1 MPVVSPLPTN
11 NDHSPANR
19 AGLHNK
25 AVTMKNT
32 LILAMLGATLA
43 PSMSAVAQEPVRIG
57 FITTLSTPAGYL
69 GEDARDAFRLA
80 IDEEGGKLGGVPVEL
95 VVEDDALQPARGK
108 QIIDRMTLSGISLYT
123 GVMFSNVLAAVVNNA
138 TREGNFYISPNA
150 APSNLAGK
158 QCKPNYFAASYQND
172 VPHEMAGVAANE
184 LGYKK
189 MVILAPN
196 YQAGRDAL
204 AGFKRGFKGEV
215 TEIYTKLNQ
224 LDFSVELARVR
235 ALAPDAV
242 FQFHPGGG
250 GINFAKQYGSSGL
263 SKTIPMVVPVFSMD
277 ERMLAATGSVAE
289 GMHVVS
295 GWNPQGETPANQAF
309 VKAFNERYGR
319 APTMYAAQGYDT
331 ARLIG
336 SALAATSGDVKNS
349 EAFRSALRAAKFDS
363 VRGDFSFANNQHA
376 VIDWHLL
383 KVEAGADGALHEVA
397 VKTIAKAQVDAYAA
411 DCPL

>member
-1 MPVVSPLPTN
+1 
-11 NDHSPANR
+11 
-19 AGLHNK
+19 
-25 AVTMKNT
+25 MKKT
-32 LILAMLGATLA
+32 LNLAMLGAALA
-43 PSMSAVAQEPVRIG
+43 SSLPALAQDPVRIG

-80 IDEEGGKLGGVPVEL
+80 MEQEGGKLGGVPVEL
-95 VVEDDALQPARGK
+95 VVEDDGLQPAKGK
-108 QIIDRMTLSGISLYT
+108 QIIDRMSLDGISLYT
-123 GVMFSNVLAAVVNNA
+123 GVMFSNVLAAVVNGA
-138 TREGNFYISPNA
+138 TKGDSFYISTNA

-172 VPHEMAGVAANE
+172 VPHEMAGVAAND

-189 MVILAPN
+189 MVVLAPN

-204 AGFKRGFKGEV
+204 AGFKRTFKGEV

-224 LDFSVELARVR
+224 LDFSVELARIR
-235 ALAPDAV
+235 SLNPDAV

-263 SKTIPMVVPVFSMD
+263 AKSIPMVVPVFSMD
-277 ERMLAATGSVAE
+277 ERMLAATGNVAE
-289 GMHVVS
+289 GVNVVS
-295 GWNPQGETPANQAF
+295 GWNPQSDNPANQAF
-309 VKAFNERYGR
+309 VKAFTEKYNR

-336 SALAATSGDVKNS
+336 SALKATNGNLKDA
-349 EAFRSALRAAKFDS
+349 EAFRSALREARFES
-363 VRGDFSFANNQHA
+363 VRGDFRFGSNQHA

-383 KVEAGADGALHEVA
+383 KVQAGADGKLVEVP
-397 VKTIAKAQVDAYAA
+397 VKTIAKAQVDSYAA
-411 DCPL
+411 QCSL

>member
-1 MPVVSPLPTN
+1 
-11 NDHSPANR
+11 
-19 AGLHNK
+19 
-25 AVTMKNT
+25 MKKT
-32 LILAMLGATLA
+32 LNLAMLGAALA
-43 PSMSAVAQEPVRIG
+43 SSLPALAQDPVRIG

-80 IDEEGGKLGGVPVEL
+80 MDQEGGKLGGIPVEL
-95 VVEDDALQPARGK
+95 VVEDDGLQPAKGK
-108 QIIDRMTLSGISLYT
+108 QIIDRMSLDGISLYT
-123 GVMFSNVLAAVVNNA
+123 GVMFSNVLAAVVNGA
-138 TREGNFYISPNA
+138 TQGDRFYISTNA

-172 VPHEMAGVAANE
+172 VPHEMAGVAAND

-204 AGFKRGFKGEV
+204 AGFKRTFKGEV

-224 LDFSVELARVR
+224 LDFSVELARIR
-235 ALAPDAV
+235 AQNPDAV

-250 GINFAKQYGSSGL
+250 GINFAKQYGSAGL
-263 SKTIPMVVPVFSMD
+263 GKSIPMVVPVFSMD
-277 ERMLAATGSVAE
+277 ERMLAATGNVAE
-289 GMHVVS
+289 GVNVVS
-295 GWNPQGETPANQAF
+295 GWNPQSDTPANLAF
-309 VKAFNERYGR
+309 VKAFTEKYKR

-336 SALAATSGDVKNS
+336 SALKATSGSLDDAD
-349 EAFRSALRAAKFDS
+349 AFRAALREARFES
-363 VRGDFSFANNQHA
+363 VRGDFRFGSNQHA

-383 KVEAGADGALHEVA
+383 KVQTGADGTLTEVP
-397 VKTIAKAQVDAYAA
+397 VKTIAKAQVDSYAPQ
-411 DCPL
+411 CPL

>member
-1 MPVVSPLPTN
+1 M
-11 NDHSPANR
+11 
-19 AGLHNK
+19 
-25 AVTMKNT
+25 MKNVLT
-32 LILAMLGATLA
+32 LAMLGASLASSMSTLA
-43 PSMSAVAQEPVRIG
+43 AEPVRIG

-80 IDEEGGKLGGVPVEL
+80 MEQEGGKLGGIPVEL
-95 VVEDDALQPARGK
+95 VVEDDALQPAKGK
-108 QIIDRMTLSGISLYT
+108 QIIDRMSLNGISLYT
-123 GVMFSNVLAAVVNNA
+123 GVMFSNVLAAVVNSA
-138 TREGNFYISPNA
+138 TKDGNFYISPNA
-150 APSNLAGK
+150 GPSNLAGK
-158 QCKPNYFAASYQND
+158 QCKANYFVASYQND

-224 LDFSVELARVR
+224 LDFSVELARMR
-235 ALAPDAV
+235 SLKPDAV

-250 GINFAKQYGSSGL
+250 GINFAKQYGSTGL

-277 ERMLAATGSVAE
+277 ERMLSATGNVAE
-289 GMHVVS
+289 GMNVVS
-295 GWNPQGETPANQAF
+295 GWDPQGDNSANQTF
-309 VKAFNERYGR
+309 VKAFNEKYGR

-336 SALAATSGDVKNS
+336 SALAATNGDVKNT
-349 EAFRSALRAAKFDS
+349 EAFRAALRAAKYDS
-363 VRGDFSFANNQHA
+363 VRGDFSFAKNQHA

-383 KVEAGADGALHEVA
+383 KVEASADGALREVK
-397 VKTIAKAQVDAYAA
+397 VKTIAKAQEIGRASCRERV
-411 DCPL
+411 

>member
-1 MPVVSPLPTN
+1 
-11 NDHSPANR
+11 
-19 AGLHNK
+19 
-25 AVTMKNT
+25 MKNVLT
-32 LILAMLGATLA
+32 LAMLGATLA
-43 PSMSAVAQEPVRIG
+43 SSMSTLAAEPVRIG

-80 IDEEGGKLGGVPVEL
+80 MEQEGGKLGGIPVEL
-95 VVEDDALQPARGK
+95 VVEDDALQPAKGK
-108 QIIDRMTLSGISLYT
+108 QIIDRMSLNGISLYT
-123 GVMFSNVLAAVVNNA
+123 GVMFSNVLAAVVSGA
-138 TREGNFYISPNA
+138 TKDGNFYISPNA
-150 APSNLAGK
+150 GPSNLAGK
-158 QCKPNYFAASYQND
+158 QCKPNYFVASYQND

-224 LDFSVELARVR
+224 LDFSVELARMR
-235 ALAPDAV
+235 SLKPDAV

-250 GINFAKQYGSSGL
+250 GINFAKQYGSTGL

-277 ERMLAATGSVAE
+277 ERMLSATGNVAE
-289 GMHVVS
+289 GMNVVS
-295 GWNPQGETPANQAF
+295 GWDPQGDNPANQSF
-309 VKAFNERYGR
+309 VKAFNEKYGR

-336 SALAATSGDVKNS
+336 SALAATNGDVKNT
-349 EAFRSALRAAKFDS
+349 EAFRAALRAAKFDS
-363 VRGDFSFANNQHA
+363 VRGDFSFAKNQHA

-383 KVEAGADGALHEVA
+383 KVEASADGALREVK
-397 VKTIAKAQVDAYAA
+397 VKTIAKAQVDNFAA

>member
-1 MPVVSPLPTN
+1 M
-11 NDHSPANR
+11 
-19 AGLHNK
+19 
-25 AVTMKNT
+25 MKNVLT
-32 LILAMLGATLA
+32 LAMLGATLA
-43 PSMSAVAQEPVRIG
+43 SSMSTLAAEPVRIG

-80 IDEEGGKLGGVPVEL
+80 MEQEGGKLGGIPVEL
-95 VVEDDALQPARGK
+95 VVEDDALQPAKGK
-108 QIIDRMTLSGISLYT
+108 QIIDRMSLNGISLYT
-123 GVMFSNVLAAVVNNA
+123 GVMFSNVLAAVVSGA
-138 TREGNFYISPNA
+138 TKDGNFYISPNA
-150 APSNLAGK
+150 GPSNLAGK
-158 QCKPNYFAASYQND
+158 QCKPNYFVSSYQND

-235 ALAPDAV
+235 SLKPDAV

-250 GINFAKQYGSSGL
+250 GINFAKQYGSTGL

-277 ERMLAATGSVAE
+277 ERMLSATGNVAE
-289 GMHVVS
+289 GMNVVS
-295 GWNPQGETPANQAF
+295 GWDPQGDNPANQTF
-309 VKAFNERYGR
+309 VKAFNEKYGR

-336 SALAATSGDVKNS
+336 SALAATNGDVKNT
-349 EAFRSALRAAKFDS
+349 EAFRAALRAAKFDS
-363 VRGDFSFANNQHA
+363 VRGDFSFAKNQHA

-383 KVEAGADGALHEVA
+383 KVEASADGALREVK
-397 VKTIAKAQVDAYAA
+397 VKTIAKAQVDNFAA

>member
-1 MPVVSPLPTN
+1 
-11 NDHSPANR
+11 
-19 AGLHNK
+19 
-25 AVTMKNT
+25 MKQT
-32 LILAMLGATLA
+32 LNLAMLGAVLA
-43 PSMSAVAQEPVRIG
+43 SSLPALAQDPVRIG

-80 IDEEGGKLGGVPVEL
+80 MDQEGGKLGGVPVEL
-95 VVEDDALQPARGK
+95 VVEDDGLQPAKGK
-108 QIIDRMTLSGISLYT
+108 QIIDRMSLDGISLYT
-123 GVMFSNVLAAVVNNA
+123 GVMFSNVLAAVVNGA
-138 TREGNFYISPNA
+138 TKGDSFYISTNA
-150 APSNLAGK
+150 APSNLAGA

-172 VPHEMAGVAANE
+172 VPHEMAGVAAND

-204 AGFKRGFKGEV
+204 AGFKRTFKGEV

-224 LDFSVELARVR
+224 LDFSVELARIR
-235 ALAPDAV
+235 SLNPDAV

-263 SKTIPMVVPVFSMD
+263 SKSIPMVVPVFSMD
-277 ERMLAATGSVAE
+277 ERMLAATGNVAE
-289 GMHVVS
+289 GVNVVS
-295 GWNPQGETPANQAF
+295 GWNPQSDNPANQAF
-309 VKAFNERYGR
+309 IKAFTEKYNR

-336 SALAATSGDVKNS
+336 SALKATNGSIKDPA
-349 EAFRSALRAAKFDS
+349 AFRAALLEARFDS
-363 VRGDFSFANNQHA
+363 VRGDFRFGSNQHA

-383 KVEAGADGALHEVA
+383 KVQAGADGKLVEVP
-397 VKTIAKAQVDAYAA
+397 VKTIAKAQVDSYAA
-411 DCPL
+411 KCAL

>member
-1 MPVVSPLPTN
+1 M
-11 NDHSPANR
+11 
-19 AGLHNK
+19 
-25 AVTMKNT
+25 MKNVLT
-32 LILAMLGATLA
+32 LAMLGASLASSMSTLA
-43 PSMSAVAQEPVRIG
+43 AEPVRIG

-80 IDEEGGKLGGVPVEL
+80 MEQEGGKLGGIPVEL
-95 VVEDDALQPARGK
+95 VVEDDALQPAKGK
-108 QIIDRMTLSGISLYT
+108 QIIDRMSLNGISLYT
-123 GVMFSNVLAAVVNNA
+123 GVMFSNVLAAVVNSA
-138 TREGNFYISPNA
+138 TKDGNFYISPNA
-150 APSNLAGK
+150 GPSNLAGK
-158 QCKPNYFAASYQND
+158 QCKANYFVASYQND

-224 LDFSVELARVR
+224 LDFSVELARMR
-235 ALAPDAV
+235 SLKPDAV

-250 GINFAKQYGSSGL
+250 GINFAKQYGSTGL

-277 ERMLAATGSVAE
+277 ERMLAATGNLAE
-289 GMHVVS
+289 GMNVVS
-295 GWNPQGETPANQAF
+295 GWDPQGDNPANQTF
-309 VKAFNERYGR
+309 VKAFNEKYGR

-336 SALAATSGDVKNS
+336 SALAATNGDVKNT
-349 EAFRSALRAAKFDS
+349 EAFRAALRAAKYDS
-363 VRGDFSFANNQHA
+363 VRGDFSFAKNQHA

-383 KVEAGADGALHEVA
+383 KVEAGADGALREVK
-397 VKTIAKAQVDAYAA
+397 VKTIAKAQVDNFAA